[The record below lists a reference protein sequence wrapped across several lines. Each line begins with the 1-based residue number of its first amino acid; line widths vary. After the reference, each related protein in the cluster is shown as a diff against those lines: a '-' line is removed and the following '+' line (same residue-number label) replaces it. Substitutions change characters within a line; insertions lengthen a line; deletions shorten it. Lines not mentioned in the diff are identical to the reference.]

1 MPIDKKLK
9 PPKLKNV
16 NPNPE
21 KFNILRKQA
30 VNNHLVLEV
39 YYNGCTNMKEEILLI
54 NTSKVPQVLDPYFN
68 EKSNLFARFVPTED
82 G

>member
-1 MPIDKKLK
+1 
-9 PPKLKNV
+9 
-16 NPNPE
+16 
-21 KFNILRKQA
+21 
-30 VNNHLVLEV
+30 
-39 YYNGCTNMKEEILLI
+39 MKEEILLI